1 MNLNVN
7 FNTPTIEK
15 VIQKR
20 WTIVEEIMTNLQDGM
35 RAQLAEADSFF
46 WGTFFVKNLVWTPFL
61 RPGTWKIG
69 FLVENYVYSLIP
81 RSKLDDLGPNTS
93 KFIF

>member
-35 RAQLAEADSFF
+35 RAQLSEAD
-46 WGTFFVKNLVWTPFL
+46 GDAK
-61 RPGTWKIG
+61 
-69 FLVENYVYSLIP
+69 
-81 RSKLDDLGPNTS
+81 RSAVADAASYHCCPMQTCTNTVCS
-93 KFIF
+93 